1 MEANQKY
8 AIIGVDVL
16 LVGYAG
22 YKWYTNSKTT
32 TGGDSTQTP
41 APAAF
46 NIITFLNG
54 TWGEEYTFADG
65 SKGSD
70 EIVINGS
77 VINYQGKPEFDIVG
91 KTYDDATKT
100 LHLSYDR
107 RNSTDKFDA
116 TFTVDVAK
124 KVMTGTENDGAI
136 KLVWTKK

>member
-8 AIIGVDVL
+8 AIIGVAVL

-32 TGGDSTQTP
+32 TGGGSAQT
-41 APAAF
+41 PAAF
-46 NIITFLNG
+46 NITTFLNG